1 MTLKAHPIPRP
12 ARAESL
18 ATLAYRLREPPPDVP
33 DNDWLVALP
42 GLNAAVFAPA
52 ASAASAKPATPPRR
66 RTRAVGL
73 LGAVAQAREVG
84 ASAVL
89 PHDQDAALAAFAHPP
104 SGARTLGEATSG
116 LLLDKQG
123 INDAE
128 TALT

>member
-1 MTLKAHPIPRP
+1 ML
-12 ARAESL
+12 L
-18 ATLAYRLREPPPDVP
+18 
-33 DNDWLVALP
+33 LP

-52 ASAASAKPATPPRR
+52 ASAALAKPATPPRR

-116 LLLDKQG
+116 LLLNKQG

-128 TALT
+128 TAADLIRDLAGRLAPDTTRREVRQVPAQDHN